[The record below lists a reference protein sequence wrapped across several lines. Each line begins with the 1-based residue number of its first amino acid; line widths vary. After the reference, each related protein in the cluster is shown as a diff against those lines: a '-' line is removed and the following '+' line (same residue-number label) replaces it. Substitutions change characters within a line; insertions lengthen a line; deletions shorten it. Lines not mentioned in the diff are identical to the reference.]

1 MLTGSSNSDS
11 FSVSLLTLTTGNLAY
26 PGQSHLGWS
35 GLTSLLTMGCVGSKS
50 ELITAE
56 EKMKDEKSG
65 SSEGAV
71 LKTVETIDIMNSA
84 GKLS

>member
-1 MLTGSSNSDS
+1 
-11 FSVSLLTLTTGNLAY
+11 
-26 PGQSHLGWS
+26 
-35 GLTSLLTMGCVGSKS
+35 MGCVGSKS